1 MKYVIIGN
9 STAAV
14 GCIEGI
20 RSVDNKG
27 EIAVI
32 SSEQHHTYSRPLI
45 SYLLQGKTDLERMK
59 YRDNNFYEKNACTL
73 LLSQTATKINS
84 SVRSVQLSEGEAVP
98 YDRLLIAT
106 GSVPLIPPTPGQGT
120 VKKQFTFLS
129 LDDADAL
136 KKATGPDSRVLIIGA
151 GLIGLKCAEGL
162 HGRVK
167 SIKVVDMADRILPSI
182 LDPEGSTLVQR
193 HLEKEGIL
201 FYLSDTV
208 SEYSGNTAALKS
220 GVEIGF
226 DVLVT
231 AVGVRP
237 NVSLAQNAGI
247 EIRRGILTDSTGRTN
262 LDGIYAA
269 GDCCESHDIS
279 SDENRV
285 LALLPNA
292 YLQGECAGVNMAGG
306 EKVFDNAIPM
316 NAIGFWGLHIQSAGT
331 YTGDVYRE
339 NTKQEYKLLYT
350 KDGVLKGFIRIGKE
364 LSATGIYTALIRNR
378 TPLDS
383 IDFELICK
391 KPQFMAF
398 AAEKRREMFGITPG
412 EEEGYLL

>member
-20 RSVDNKG
+20 RSVDGNG
-27 EIAVI
+27 EIMVI
-32 SSEQHHTYSRPLI
+32 TSERHHTYSRPLI
-45 SYLLQGKTDLERMK
+45 SYLLQGKTDRERMK
-59 YRDNNFYEKNACTL
+59 YRNDHFYEENGCTL
-73 LLSQTATKINS
+73 RLSQTVTAIDPIA
-84 SVRSVQLSEGEAVP
+84 RSVQLAHGEAVL

-106 GSVPLIPPTPGQGT
+106 GSVPFIPHTPGQET
-120 VKKQFTFLS
+120 VEKQFTFLS
-129 LDDADAL
+129 LDDAEAL
-136 KKATGPDSRVLIIGA
+136 EKAIRPDSRVLIIGA

-162 HGRVK
+162 HRRVR
-167 SIKVVDMADRILPSI
+167 SIEVVDMANRILPSI
-182 LDPEGSTLVQR
+182 LDPEGSALVQR
-193 HLEKEGIL
+193 HLEQAGIR

-208 SEYSGNTAALKS
+208 SKYSGNAAALKS
-220 GVEIGF
+220 GVEVGF

-237 NVSLAQNAGI
+237 NVSLAENAGI
-247 EIRRGILTDSTGRTN
+247 EVRRGIVINRTGQTGAK
-262 LDGIYAA
+262 DIYAA

-279 SDENRV
+279 SGEDRV

-316 NAIGFWGLHIQSAGT
+316 NAIGILGLHILSAGM

-339 NTKQEYKLLYT
+339 NTGQEYKVLYT
-350 KDGVLKGFIRIGKE
+350 KDGVLKGFIRIGEE
-364 LSATGIYTALIRNR
+364 LHATGIYTALIRNR

-383 IDFELICK
+383 IDFDLICK

-398 AAEKRREMFGITPG
+398 AAEKRREMFGITSG